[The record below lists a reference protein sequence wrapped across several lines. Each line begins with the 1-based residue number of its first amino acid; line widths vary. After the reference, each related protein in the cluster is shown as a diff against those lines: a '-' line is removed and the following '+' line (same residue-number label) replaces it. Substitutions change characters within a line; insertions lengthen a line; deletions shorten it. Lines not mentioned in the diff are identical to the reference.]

1 MLRYSDAVKTLLRAS
16 GMTDADIADSELRAE
31 QNLQRFIAA
40 IRRPSVSDE
49 EQRRVALRLL
59 PQGAGTG
66 GTAGQAL
73 PA

>member
-16 GMTDADIADSELRAE
+16 GLTDADIADSELRAE

-40 IRRPSVSDE
+40 IRRPSSSDE
-49 EQRRVALRLL
+49 EGALRLL
-59 PQGAGTG
+59 PQGAGIG
-66 GTAGQAL
+66 GTSGQAP

>member
-40 IRRPSVSDE
+40 IRRPSISDE
-49 EQRRVALRLL
+49 EVALRLL
-59 PQGAGTG
+59 PQSAGKG
-66 GTAGQAL
+66 GTSGRAPSA
-73 PA
+73 

>member
-49 EQRRVALRLL
+49 KQLRCALRLL
-59 PQGAGTG
+59 PQGIGADGTLVTSG
-66 GTAGQAL
+66 
-73 PA
+73 

>member
-16 GMTDADIADSELRAE
+16 GLTDADIADSELRAE

-40 IRRPSVSDE
+40 IRRPSISDE
-49 EQRRVALRLL
+49 EVALRLL
-59 PQGAGTG
+59 PQGARTG
-66 GTAGQAL
+66 GTSGQAP